1 MSLYTYDKNYFE
13 KIDTSDKAYW
23 LGFLYADGCINELH
37 NKNKK
42 PTLNLELT
50 LCKSDENHLNK
61 LKNCLMSDVPIK
73 YRKTKFN
80 DKEYDSCRIT
90 INCTKLCRDLIRL
103 KCIPNKTYDIKF
115 PTFDIVPHEY
125 MRDFIRGYF
134 DGDGCIYI
142 NEKRIQINFTGMFD
156 MLKGISDFLI
166 SEKILRVLPKIYK
179 DKRSNA
185 QQMYIYG
192 KDSIKEILDY
202 LYKNCNIYL
211 DRKYQKYIE
220 YYKDYK
226 ESNKRGVYFSKKNN
240 AYIVTIS
247 INNKKKRI
255 GQYKTLDEAIEA
267 RKDAEIEKM
276 KILNAHIFSN
286 EYVVTQN

>member
-1 MSLYTYDKNYFE
+1 
-13 KIDTSDKAYW
+13 
-23 LGFLYADGCINELH
+23 
-37 NKNKK
+37 
-42 PTLNLELT
+42 
-50 LCKSDENHLNK
+50 
-61 LKNCLMSDVPIK
+61 MSDVPIK

-166 SEKILRVLPKIYK
+166 SENILRELPKIYK

-202 LYKNCNIYL
+202 LYKDCNIYL
-211 DRKYQKYIE
+211 DRKYEKFKKLME
-220 YYKDYK
+220 YY
-226 ESNKRGVYFSKKNN
+226 N
-240 AYIVTIS
+240 
-247 INNKKKRI
+247 
-255 GQYKTLDEAIEA
+255 
-267 RKDAEIEKM
+267 
-276 KILNAHIFSN
+276 
-286 EYVVTQN
+286 